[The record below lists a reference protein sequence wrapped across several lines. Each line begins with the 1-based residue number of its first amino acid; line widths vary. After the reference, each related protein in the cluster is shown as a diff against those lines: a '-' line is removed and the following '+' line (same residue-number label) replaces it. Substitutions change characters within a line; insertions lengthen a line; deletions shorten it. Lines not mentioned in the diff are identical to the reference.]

1 MKMIPRA
8 RNRRH
13 LVLACLAVA
22 AVFVLARPLLFPSRP
37 PNPVEPLG
45 RTESPARPEPETSSP
60 PEPEAPNM
68 WAIPVPEEVAPPSA
82 KPGEW
87 KTMRHEGYMYSFQI
101 PGDWTICTPS
111 QMNRSRSRLVTPPKQ
126 KQVRVI
132 CAPFGIYDRAL
143 EADVPAMDAAFL
155 LHDPGIHTVTA
166 KLPAGSPPRSK
177 RSPAQKANPAR
188 PDDPRGRARPFSG
201 DVRRR
206 TRVSPG
212 AGQTAALGVFRA
224 VPACGKTARI
234 DKALRL
240 KYISAGYSSAR
251 K

>member
-22 AVFVLARPLLFPSRP
+22 AVFVLARPLLFPSSP

-60 PEPEAPNM
+60 PEPETPNM

-111 QMNRSRSRLVTPPKQ
+111 QMNRSRSRLVAPPKQ

-155 LHDPGIHTVTA
+155 LHDPGIHTVTEVSSSRPKA
-166 KLPAGSPPRSK
+166 GRFDTRRTVRRFTFKNQPLPWMAI
-177 RSPAQKANPAR
+177 ATYIIAR
-188 PDDPRGRARPFSG
+188 PKCFALVLLCPEGRLEETLPVYEQM
-201 DVRRR
+201 VR
-206 TRVSPG
+206 TFEHWS
-212 AGQTAALGVFRA
+212 TELH
-224 VPACGKTARI
+224 
-234 DKALRL
+234 
-240 KYISAGYSSAR
+240 
-251 K
+251 